1 MSVEIES
8 SSRGASVSYSGS
20 SSGNLDDY
28 VENDIPPTSS
38 RSRLGPVKTFSAALL
53 SEYNGPSSKDEHRK
67 ELPSYHSEDHLNYS
81 RGFVKSFSADVMPR
95 GGTGRAPPRRRLE
108 YSRSTN
114 WDVFDREDP
123 ADFLPPSL
131 SEGGMMRS
139 MSYHES
145 SRHHGGPRAFQ
156 RRTPPPL
163 HPNHMPADFGPCEV
177 LVIVENLPDEYRS
190 GKDVRR
196 LFLPFGNVESK
207 IRVSSGVARVT
218 FTNLRSAEESVKT
231 LNGYPL
237 SGKRLSVRF
246 A

>member
-28 VENDIPPTSS
+28 VENDTPPTS

-81 RGFVKSFSADVMPR
+81 SGFGKSFSADVMPR
-95 GGTGRAPPRRRLE
+95 GGKGRAPPRRRLE
-108 YSRSTN
+108 YSRSSN
-114 WDVFDREDP
+114 WDSFDREDR

-131 SEGGMMRS
+131 SERGMMRS

-145 SRHHGGPRAFQ
+145 SRHHGGPRAYQ

-177 LVIVENLPDEYRS
+177 SVIVENLPDEYRS